1 MRSSDENKSSGYD
14 YYYVIQNWLGLAFCF
29 VCILLL
35 RVFKYVGNEKNK
47 VIDDKLRSAS
57 DFAIKV

>member
-1 MRSSDENKSSGYD
+1 M
-14 YYYVIQNWLGLAFCF
+14 IQNWLGLAFCF